1 MTRQQC
7 AYLYAVTTVLMWST
21 VAAAFKL
28 TLRHLSPIPL
38 LFYANIVSIVCLLL
52 VLAGQNR
59 VSILL
64 QYSRRDVARCAILGF
79 LNPFL
84 YYLILIKAYDL
95 LPAQEAQPLNYTW
108 AITLAILSVPL
119 LGQKLTAKDIVAIL
133 ISYFGVIVIA
143 TRGEPWSLRF
153 ANTAGVMLALGSTVI
168 WALYWIFNMKAGNDP
183 VANLLLNFIFGLPFV
198 ALATCLLSD
207 PFAVSVQ
214 GLVGAAYIGL
224 FEMGIA
230 FVLWLNAL
238 KLSDS
243 TARVSN
249 LIFFSPFLS
258 LVFISVFVGEKI
270 SPSSIAGLVLIVV
283 GNVIQRYKGR

>member
-1 MTRQQC
+1 MTRQQR

-28 TLRHLSPIPL
+28 TLRRLSPIPL

-52 VLAGQNR
+52 VLIGQNR

-64 QYSRRDVARCAILGF
+64 QYSRRDVARCAVLGF

-133 ISYFGVIVIA
+133 ISYFGVVVIA

-153 ANTAGVMLALGSTVI
+153 TNTAGVMLALGSTVI